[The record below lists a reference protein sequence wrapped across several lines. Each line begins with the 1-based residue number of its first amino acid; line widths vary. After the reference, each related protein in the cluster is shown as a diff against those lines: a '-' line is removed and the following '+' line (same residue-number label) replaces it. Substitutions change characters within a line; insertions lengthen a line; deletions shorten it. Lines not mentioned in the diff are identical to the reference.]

1 MCVRVCVCGGGGGSC
16 KHRPRVSAFLVSP
29 LHSAVFLFH
38 VCVGGGGGSVSVSPS
53 LLPPLPDTHTWKRKN
68 VPSGEAKPKMR
79 LLTLLQSAPTRILNC
94 IRMSVASSR
103 FTEHNQTEGLWTRA
117 YGVLACL
124 SPPPSPSTLP
134 PPSTPS
140 LFFCYIKAYTIGDT
154 RFEWILI
161 LHNVGSGTHITDSC
175 SCPCLCLYKISR

>member
-1 MCVRVCVCGGGGGSC
+1 MCVCVWRGVGGGWGAC
-16 KHRPRVSAFLVSP
+16 KHRPSSKRSFGFASP
-29 LHSAVFLFH
+29 LGTVFLFH
-38 VCVGGGGGSVSVSPS
+38 VCVWRGGGVGLFLSIF
-53 LLPPLPDTHTWKRKN
+53 PPPPPPPPPPPTPRHTHN
-68 VPSGEAKPKMR
+68 
-79 LLTLLQSAPTRILNC
+79 LLQSAPTRILNC

-161 LHNVGSGTHITDSC
+161 LHNVSSGDTRYRFVFLSV
-175 SCPCLCLYKISR
+175 SLPL